1 MILSMCF
8 LSSPYDQVNQC
19 VCFARVS
26 IDCVIMFY
34 CHFYFEISFAV
45 IVLIPCLGAFLQ
57 HPSLFLS
64 GTSPTGNT
72 QSSTPNEVAMTPP
85 LLSPSSPLLPSLRPP
100 LSVWLCSASPHTSPF
115 TLDQYAGPV
124 GAEGITQDTTSMT
137 TTLRRKD
144 RHGWCAFSHSMKKE
158 PRRRR
163 RDGHRSWTFTDPVR
177 GKTLSVVRVGCTCSG
192 APAAALRRL

>member
-8 LSSPYDQVNQC
+8 LSSPYEQVNQC

-34 CHFYFEISFAV
+34 RHFYFEISFAV

-100 LSVWLCSASPHTSPF
+100 LSV
-115 TLDQYAGPV
+115 
-124 GAEGITQDTTSMT
+124 
-137 TTLRRKD
+137 
-144 RHGWCAFSHSMKKE
+144 
-158 PRRRR
+158 
-163 RDGHRSWTFTDPVR
+163 
-177 GKTLSVVRVGCTCSG
+177 
-192 APAAALRRL
+192 

>member
-1 MILSMCF
+1 MNSTFTLGFDEYNYKELHTWFSRCVF
-8 LSSPYDQVNQC
+8 YHLLEQVNQC

-85 LLSPSSPLLPSLRPP
+85 PPLPLLSLFSPPP
-100 LSVWLCSASPHTSPF
+100 LPPPPSVCLTLFCLSSHF
-115 TLDQYAGPV
+115 TVHSGSV
-124 GAEGITQDTTSMT
+124 
-137 TTLRRKD
+137 RRTC
-144 RHGWCAFSHSMKKE
+144 WSW
-158 PRRRR
+158 
-163 RDGHRSWTFTDPVR
+163 RDYSGHHIYDHDP
-177 GKTLSVVRVGCTCSG
+177 
-192 APAAALRRL
+192 